1 MMRKNG
7 IILYAILWGV
17 AIIIIAVIVIT
28 GYREQLPQKSFFNGN
43 ALDNQASSGE
53 TINELML
60 SANELTIA
68 EKNSFINLYL
78 KSTDPS
84 SVVAFS
90 KNKDE
95 QKLVYNQIFQRKMNK
110 LKNKNSDGDFS
121 VKPVP
126 KK

>member
-1 MMRKNG
+1 MMKKKG

-17 AIIIIAVIVIT
+17 SIVMIAVIVIT

-43 ALDNQASSGE
+43 ALDNKTSSGE

-110 LKNKNSDGDFS
+110 LKNNNSDGDFS